1 MQLYLPEW
9 FISALNLTIFCNVR
23 LQELG
28 TMRTYEKVIAYFL
41 IKKKLDKTNE
51 IFADNVSITRGYL
64 FDYKTL
70 EIVKLSRLYGSS
82 AHSHWNSRSRS
93 LKSLIERNRKRSQT
107 KNSIVEHWWLKIL
120 RPAFIGSW
128 RVGGMGERG
137 YDVAMKRRQGEAGT
151 GRGHPGALHK
161 RAGEQLS
168 LKVEY

>member
-1 MQLYLPEW
+1 M
-9 FISALNLTIFCNVR
+9 R

-82 AHSHWNSRSRS
+82 AHSH
-93 LKSLIERNRKRSQT
+93 
-107 KNSIVEHWWLKIL
+107 
-120 RPAFIGSW
+120 
-128 RVGGMGERG
+128 
-137 YDVAMKRRQGEAGT
+137 
-151 GRGHPGALHK
+151 
-161 RAGEQLS
+161 
-168 LKVEY
+168 